1 MSAFLNLLT
10 VLADFIAGSIVVIVL
25 ILEVLETLVAP
36 ALLLLLRC
44 TEAMLLCN
52 IDGGVA
58 AWK

>member
-25 ILEVLETLVAP
+25 ILEILETLVAP

-52 IDGGVA
+52 IDSGVA
-58 AWK
+58 A

>member
-10 VLADFIAGSIVVIVL
+10 VLADFIAVSIVVIVL
-25 ILEVLETLVAP
+25 ILEILETRVAP

-52 IDGGVA
+52 FDGGVA
-58 AWK
+58 A